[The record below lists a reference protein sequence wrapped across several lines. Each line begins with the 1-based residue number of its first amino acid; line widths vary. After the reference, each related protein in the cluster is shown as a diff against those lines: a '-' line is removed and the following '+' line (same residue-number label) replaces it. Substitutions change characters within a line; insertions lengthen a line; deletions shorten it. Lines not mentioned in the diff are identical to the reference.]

1 MKKLIS
7 LMLCLCTV
15 ILFSNSAVAKDLT
28 KSATGKFQ
36 YEISGVSNGAQG
48 SYLVK
53 VWTYSL
59 KKYAD
64 IEECKKNAVHGVLF
78 KGYAGSGNVRPQ
90 QPLVREVGAEA
101 KYADFFNAFF
111 ANGGEYNKYV
121 TVTMGSQEVV
131 KVGKEYKIGLIVSVS
146 KDQLRKALEAAGVVK
161 ALGAGF

>member
-1 MKKLIS
+1 M
-7 LMLCLCTV
+7 
-15 ILFSNSAVAKDLT
+15 
-28 KSATGKFQ
+28 
-36 YEISGVSNGAQG
+36 
-48 SYLVK
+48 
-53 VWTYSL
+53 
-59 KKYAD
+59 
-64 IEECKKNAVHGVLF
+64 
-78 KGYAGSGNVRPQ
+78 
-90 QPLVREVGAEA
+90 VREVGAEA